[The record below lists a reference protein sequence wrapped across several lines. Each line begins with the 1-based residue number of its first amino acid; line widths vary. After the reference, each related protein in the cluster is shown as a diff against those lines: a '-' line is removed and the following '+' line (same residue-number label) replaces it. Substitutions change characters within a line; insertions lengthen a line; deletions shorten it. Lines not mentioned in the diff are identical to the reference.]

1 MIYLIFTVLVVAIAF
16 SLYTIN
22 KRSKQNLIIVAEN
35 EEAKTFDE
43 KMLLLQKESN
53 NRLRGIDNTLDW
65 FFWIMIISFVL
76 TFLYYLM
83 AELKGY

>member
-1 MIYLIFTVLVVAIAF
+1 MEYIILTVLAVAIAF

-35 EEAKTFDE
+35 EEAKTFEE

-53 NRLRGIDNTLDW
+53 
-65 FFWIMIISFVL
+65 
-76 TFLYYLM
+76 
-83 AELKGY
+83 